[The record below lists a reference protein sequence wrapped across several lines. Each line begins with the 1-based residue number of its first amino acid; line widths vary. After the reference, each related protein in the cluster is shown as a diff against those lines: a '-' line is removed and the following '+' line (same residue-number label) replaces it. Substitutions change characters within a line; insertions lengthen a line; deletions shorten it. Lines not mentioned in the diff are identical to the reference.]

1 MQGKEKTM
9 EIQERIL
16 MGPGPSGVDPR
27 VRQAMAAPVIGHLDP
42 DFLAIMDETT
52 ELLRYVFE
60 TGNRLTIP
68 MSGTGSAGMETALV
82 NFLEP
87 GDVAVICVN
96 GVFGERMA
104 DIAERCGA
112 RVKVVEAPWGEAI
125 DPEDV
130 RRAIAGEK
138 VKLVAVV
145 HAETSTGVLQPLE
158 EIAEITHAAGALLVV
173 DAVTS
178 LGGVPVRVDQRG
190 IDVCYSGTQK
200 CLSCPPGLAPITVSP
215 RAEEVLE
222 GRKGRVPSWYL
233 DLSMIR
239 RYWGS
244 ERFYHH
250 TAPVS
255 MIYALRE
262 ALRLDAE
269 EGLEQRYRRHRVN
282 AAALEAGLRSMGL
295 QLFVR
300 RELRLPSLLS
310 VVVPDGVDDARLRR
324 ELLADYGI
332 EIGGGLGKLRG
343 KIVRIGVMGYSSQ
356 RKNVMLLLAALE
368 DCLSRQ
374 GFRVPLG
381 ESLRAALRV
390 YEQEEADTTPPP
402 ART

>member
-1 MQGKEKTM
+1 MARINEVR
-9 EIQERIL
+9 ERIL

-27 VRQAMAAPVIGHLDP
+27 VLRAMAAPVLGHLDP

-60 TGNRLTIP
+60 TGNRLTIA

-87 GDVAVICVN
+87 GDTAVVCVN

-104 DIAERCGA
+104 DIAGRCGA
-112 RVKVVEAPWGEAI
+112 RVKVLEAPWGEAI

-130 RRAIAGEK
+130 RRAVEGEK

-158 EIAEITHAAGALLVV
+158 EIAEIAHAAGALLVV

-178 LGGVPVRVDQRG
+178 LVGLPVKVDARG

-200 CLSCPPGLAPITVSP
+200 CLSCPPGLAPITVGP

-222 GRKGRVPSWYL
+222 RRRTKVPSWYL
-233 DLSMIR
+233 DLTMIR

-262 ALRLDAE
+262 ALRLVAE
-269 EGLEQRYRRHRVN
+269 EGLEERYRRHRVN
-282 AAALEAGLRSMGL
+282 AAALGEGLQSMGL
-295 QLFVR
+295 RLFVR
-300 RELRLPSLLS
+300 PQLRLPSLVS
-310 VVVPDGVDDARLRR
+310 VVVPDGVDDLRLRR

-356 RKNVMLLLAALE
+356 RKNVMLVLSALG

-374 GFRVPLG
+374 GFRVSAG
-381 ESLRAALRV
+381 DSVSAALRV
-390 YEQEEADTTPPP
+390 YEQSEEAV
-402 ART
+402 AGLAGIR